1 MWIAFRLILAIIGF
15 AIRQLSRGA
24 KKADD
29 GMFEGIPYFEKVRQ
43 TKKGIKSFTIGME
56 RKSPTWLRCHAESKA
71 DRFFKWLGIAN
82 EVQTGDEKFDDRV
95 YVTCDHPYIQALL
108 SEDAELR
115 ESIRWVFDEGYKR
128 VVFNGTTVS
137 IERDADYRPHQ
148 RDFQLLKRI
157 HTASKR
163 LENEMPSRFG
173 DPFLWKAFLVEGII
187 WSIAGYAIGAVV
199 QMIVTDQDVHLS
211 RMAVVRMGIYVA
223 AAVFI
228 VLIGLIA
235 LGMRGSSRGHR
246 VIVESAV
253 LLLFALPASAIQLV
267 GDTNRALDD
276 KPPIITKRTIN
287 QCEERVHVRRNR
299 RHHETSRWYSYH
311 LWLDPPSGEVEDP
324 DAPPQPQV
332 QVPQTIEVTSSLC
345 NPPGSDGTVLL
356 TIGQG
361 RWGLPWYRQI
371 QVGDAVWTSPL

>member
-15 AIRQLSRGA
+15 VIRQLSRGR
-24 KKADD
+24 KKAND
-29 GMFEGIPYFEKVRQ
+29 GSFEGIPYFVKVHE
-43 TKKGIKSFTIGME
+43 TKNGIKSFVIGME

-71 DRFFKWLGIAN
+71 DRFFKWLGMAS
-82 EVQTGDEKFDDRV
+82 EVQTGDEKFDAQV

-108 SEDAELR
+108 TEDAELR

-128 VVFNGTTVS
+128 VVFNGSTVS
-137 IERDADYRPHQ
+137 MEKAADYRPMQ

-157 HTASKR
+157 HTASRR
-163 LENEMPSRFG
+163 LEDEMPSRFG
-173 DPFLWKAFLVEGII
+173 DPFLWKALLVESLI
-187 WSIAGYAIGAVV
+187 WSVAGYAIGAAV
-199 QMIVTDQDVHLS
+199 QMVVTEVDVH
-211 RMAVVRMGIYVA
+211 VVRMDVVRLGIYVA
-223 AAVFI
+223 AAAFI

-253 LLLFALPASAIQLV
+253 LLLFALPVTAVQLV

-287 QCEERVHVRRNR
+287 QCEQREHTSRNR
-299 RHHETSRWYSYH
+299 RSSSTRRWYSYH
-311 LWLDPPSGEVEDP
+311 LWLDPPSAEVADP
-324 DAPPQPQV
+324 DAPPQPV
-332 QVPQTIEVTSSLC
+332 VKLPQSIEVTSSLC
-345 NPPGSDGTVLL
+345 NPPGADDTATF

-361 RWGLPWYRQI
+361 RWGVPWYRQI
-371 QVGDAVWTSPL
+371 QVGDQVWTSPL